1 MPYEPG
7 STQCRGLIAAKENLI
22 SAMNSLNKIENIDHI
37 HCKLKEIYK
46 ELDDIHEGRKIIE
59 NEI

>member
-7 STQCRGLIAAKENLI
+7 SPQCRSLIAAKENLL

-37 HCKLKEIYK
+37 LVSLKTMYK
-46 ELDDIHEGRKIIE
+46 ELDQLHEGRKVLE
-59 NEI
+59 NET

>member
-7 STQCRGLIAAKENLI
+7 STQCLGLISAKENIL
-22 SAMNSLNKIENIDHI
+22 SALTALNKVEKLDHI
-37 HCKLKEIYK
+37 RSQLREIYK
-46 ELDDIHEGRKIIE
+46 ELDKIHEGRKIIE

>member
-22 SAMNSLNKIENIDHI
+22 SAMNSLSKIENIDHI
-37 HCKLKEIYK
+37 QKQLKDLYK
-46 ELDDIHEGRKIIE
+46 ELDDIHEARKVIE
-59 NEI
+59 NET

>member
-7 STQCRGLIAAKENLI
+7 SPQCRGLITAKESLLN
-22 SAMNSLNKIENIDHI
+22 AMSSLNKIEEIDHI
-37 HCKLKEIYK
+37 QLQLKEIYK
-46 ELDDIHEGRKIIE
+46 ELDKIHEGRKVLE